1 MRNMIIRRIL
11 IPITLFCLSCLMITC
26 SSQQPDK
33 QVSNQILTSDHT
45 LQIWWN
51 RGYYPAQDEAI
62 EKIVNQWQA
71 ETKQPVKLSF
81 FSEEDTIKE
90 TLSAMESNQV
100 PDILFSERME
110 YTLIPQWAFQEK
122 LADMSDVVKPVQ
134 DLYDQSAIASVNL
147 TNGKTGKRAIY
158 AVPLQQ
164 QTIHIHYWRD
174 LLEKAGF
181 TDQDIP
187 TNHSDFWQF
196 WPQVQ
201 NKLSASQPD
210 IYGLGLSLSSD
221 ASDTYI
227 LFEQLLANQG
237 ARILDDQGN
246 LLVDQ
251 PQVKQGIL
259 NILTWLTDFYT
270 AGNIPP
276 KAVNWLN
283 ADNNSAF
290 LNKNVVMTVNPSLS
304 IPGAE
309 KEDGEVYNKQMVT
322 MGFPT
327 NVDGEPTTYYVTVK
341 QAIVFANSR
350 HQAEAK
356 KFLAYLIKP
365 ENLSAYVKGSQG
377 RYFPVM
383 NQLWQDPF
391 WRNPQDTHVYT
402 VSQIFQN
409 SPTRPFNQV
418 IHPAYSQV
426 ATENIWGQMLKQVLV
441 AKQTPEQ
448 AVDSAIARIK
458 EIFQQW

>member
-1 MRNMIIRRIL
+1 MKNMILRRI
-11 IPITLFCLSCLMITC
+11 IMPIALFCLSCLIITC
-26 SSQQPDK
+26 SSQQPNK
-33 QVSNQILTSDHT
+33 PVANQSSTSNNT

-62 EKIVNQWQA
+62 EKIVQQWQA
-71 ETKQPVKLSF
+71 ETQQPVKLSF
-81 FSEEDTIKE
+81 FSEEDTVKE

-122 LADMSDVVKPVQ
+122 LADLSDVVKPVQ
-134 DLYDQSAIASVNL
+134 DLYDQSAIDSVNL
-147 TNGKTGKRAIY
+147 ANGKTGKRSIY
-158 AVPLQQ
+158 AVPLEQ

-187 TNHSDFWQF
+187 TNQTDFWQF
-196 WPQVQ
+196 WPAVQ
-201 NKLSASQPD
+201 NRLAQSQPD
-210 IYGLGLSLSSD
+210 IYGLGLTLSND

-237 ARILDDQGN
+237 VRILDDQDN

-259 NILTWLTDFYT
+259 ATLTWLTDFYT

-304 IPGAE
+304 IPGSQ
-309 KEDGEVYNKQMVT
+309 KEDEDVYNQQIVT
-322 MGFPT
+322 IGFPET
-327 NVDGEPTTYYVTVK
+327 LQGEPTTYYVTVK
-341 QAIVFANSR
+341 QAIVFANSP
-350 HQAEAK
+350 HPAEAK

-377 RYFPVM
+377 RYFPAM

-391 WRNPQDTHVYT
+391 WQNPQDTHVYT
-402 VSQIFQN
+402 VSQIFKN
-409 SPTRPFNQV
+409 SATRPFNQV
-418 IHPAYSQV
+418 INPAYSQV

>member
-1 MRNMIIRRIL
+1 MIIRRIIIL
-11 IPITLFCLSCLMITC
+11 IALFCLSCILITC
-26 SSQQPDK
+26 SSQPPNK
-33 QVSNQILTSDHT
+33 QVSNQPLTSDNT

-71 ETKQPVKLSF
+71 KTQQPVKLSF
-81 FSEEDTIKE
+81 FSEEDTVKE
-90 TLSAMESNQV
+90 TLSAIESNQV

-122 LADMSDVVKPVQ
+122 LADLSDVVKPVQ
-134 DLYDQSAIASVNL
+134 DLYDKSAIAAVNL
-147 TNGKTGKRAIY
+147 KNGKTGKRAIY
-158 AVPLQQ
+158 AVPLEQ

-187 TNHSDFWQF
+187 NNHSNFWRF

-201 NKLSASQPD
+201 NQLSAYHPGLSA
-210 IYGLGLSLSSD
+210 LGLPVSGD

-237 ARILDDQGN
+237 VRILDDQGN

-259 NILTWLTDFYT
+259 TTLTWLTDFYT
-270 AGNIPP
+270 DGNIPP

-290 LNKNVVMTVNPSLS
+290 LNKNVIMTVNPSLS
-304 IPGAE
+304 IPGSA

-322 MGFPT
+322 IGFPT
-327 NVDGEPTTYYVTVK
+327 NVDGKATTYYVTVK
-341 QAIVFANSR
+341 QAIVFANSL
-350 HQAEAK
+350 HQAQAK
-356 KFLAYLIKP
+356 DFLAYLIKP
-365 ENLSAYVKGSQG
+365 ENLSVYVKGSQG

-383 NQLWQDPF
+383 NQLWQDSF

-409 SPTRPFNQV
+409 YATRPFNQV
-418 IHPAYSQV
+418 INPAYSQV
-426 ATENIWGQMLKQVLV
+426 ATENVWGQMLKQVLV
-441 AKQTPEQ
+441 AKQSPEK

>member
-1 MRNMIIRRIL
+1 
-11 IPITLFCLSCLMITC
+11 
-26 SSQQPDK
+26 
-33 QVSNQILTSDHT
+33 
-45 LQIWWN
+45 
-51 RGYYPAQDEAI
+51 
-62 EKIVNQWQA
+62 
-71 ETKQPVKLSF
+71 
-81 FSEEDTIKE
+81 
-90 TLSAMESNQV
+90 
-100 PDILFSERME
+100 
-110 YTLIPQWAFQEK
+110 
-122 LADMSDVVKPVQ
+122 
-134 DLYDQSAIASVNL
+134 
-147 TNGKTGKRAIY
+147 
-158 AVPLQQ
+158 
-164 QTIHIHYWRD
+164 
-174 LLEKAGF
+174 
-181 TDQDIP
+181 
-187 TNHSDFWQF
+187 
-196 WPQVQ
+196 
-201 NKLSASQPD
+201 
-210 IYGLGLSLSSD
+210 
-221 ASDTYI
+221 
-227 LFEQLLANQG
+227 
-237 ARILDDQGN
+237 GN

-259 NILTWLTDFYT
+259 KTLTWLTDFYT

-304 IPGAE
+304 IPGSQ

-327 NVDGEPTTYYVTVK
+327 NVEGEKTTYYVTVK
-341 QAIVFANSR
+341 QAIVFANSP

-356 KFLAYLIKP
+356 DFLAYLIKP

-418 IHPAYSQV
+418 INPAYSQV

-448 AVDSAIARIK
+448 AVNIAIARIRG
-458 EIFQQW
+458 IFQQW